1 MKEARQI
8 LNQYLNED
16 DAVVVAVSGGPDSM
30 ALLHILIEFRK
41 TKNIEIICAHVNHKV
56 RKESDSEEIFV
67 KEYCHKNHVIFE
79 KMCIEHYN
87 HDNFHN
93 DARKK
98 RYDFFE
104 KVIVKYQAKYLF
116 TAHHGDDLIESILM
130 RIVRGSSLKG
140 YSGISKV
147 QDRGSYFILRPLLNE
162 TKESLMLYNLE
173 NQIEYVTDNSNFK
186 DVYTRNRYRKNIL
199 PYLKEENKNVHK
211 KFLKFSETI
220 LETDGYIEKIVNTIY
235 KQICENQILNIT
247 LFKKE
252 DMLIQ
257 KRVLMRYLEEIY
269 NENLSSLSDEH
280 VHNLTHFILYSEN
293 GKSIDL
299 PMQITFIKN
308 DNKLSKKVKKNFLP
322 YKIEFKDYLE
332 LSNDRIIEK
341 IEDTNLNDNTICR
354 LSLNEEQLP
363 LFIRTRKEGDKMSVK
378 NMNGRKK
385 INDIFTDLKIPL
397 EERDKWPILVDK
409 NDEILWLPGLKKSKY
424 DIEKSINCD
433 IILKYR

>member
-1 MKEARQI
+1 MKEARQM

-30 ALLHILIEFRK
+30 ALLHLLIEFRK

-67 KEYCHKNHVIFE
+67 QEYCHKNHVIFE

-104 KVIVKYQAKYLF
+104 KIIVEYQAKYLF

-147 QDRGSYFILRPLLNE
+147 QDRGFYSILRPLLNE

-186 DVYTRNRYRKNIL
+186 DIYTRNRYRKNIL

-211 KFLKFSETI
+211 KFLKFSNNI
-220 LETDGYIEKIVNTIY
+220 LEAEEYIEEKVN
-235 KQICENQILNIT
+235 KSFNKMFENNILD
-247 LFKKE
+247 LE
-252 DMLIQ
+252 L
-257 KRVLMRYLEEIY
+257 YLEEDKYIRKRIIMRIL
-269 NENLSSLSDEH
+269 ENLYQE
-280 VHNLTHFILYSEN
+280 NLYTINDSHITNINKLILGSN
-293 GKSIDL
+293 GKKINL
-299 PMQITFIKN
+299 PLNKIFSKN
-308 DNKLSKKVKKNFLP
+308 DNKIYIYEKSNNKP
-322 YKIEFKDYLE
+322 YKLKLE
-332 LSNDRIIEK
+332 QITTLPNGKIIEQ
-341 IEDTNLNDNTICR
+341 IDSIDLNNNYICR
-354 LSLNEEQLP
+354 LSSTDIEFP

>member
-1 MKEARQI
+1 MKEARQM

-30 ALLHILIEFRK
+30 ALLHLLIEFRK

-104 KVIVKYQAKYLF
+104 KIIVEYQAKYLF

-147 QDRGSYFILRPLLNE
+147 QDRGFYSILRPLLNE

-186 DVYTRNRYRKNIL
+186 DIYTRNRYRKNIL

-211 KFLKFSETI
+211 KFLKFSNNI
-220 LETDGYIEKIVNTIY
+220 LEAEEYIEEKVN
-235 KQICENQILNIT
+235 KSFNKMFENNILD
-247 LFKKE
+247 LE
-252 DMLIQ
+252 L
-257 KRVLMRYLEEIY
+257 YLEEDKYIRKRIIMRIL
-269 NENLSSLSDEH
+269 ENLYQE
-280 VHNLTHFILYSEN
+280 NLYTINDSHITNINKLILGSN
-293 GKSIDL
+293 GKKINL
-299 PMQITFIKN
+299 PLNKIFSKN
-308 DNKLSKKVKKNFLP
+308 DNKIYIYEKSNNKP
-322 YKIEFKDYLE
+322 YKLKLE
-332 LSNDRIIEK
+332 QITTLPNGKIIEQ
-341 IEDTNLNDNTICR
+341 IDSIDLNNNYICR
-354 LSLNEEQLP
+354 LSSTDIEFP

>member
-1 MKEARQI
+1 MKEARQM

-30 ALLHILIEFRK
+30 ALLHLLIEFRK

-67 KEYCHKNHVIFE
+67 QEYCHKNHVIFE

-104 KVIVKYQAKYLF
+104 KIIVEYQAKYLF

-147 QDRGSYFILRPLLNE
+147 QDRGFYSILRPLLNE

-186 DVYTRNRYRKNIL
+186 DIYTRNRYRKNIL

-211 KFLKFSETI
+211 KFLKFSNNI
-220 LETDGYIEKIVNTIY
+220 LEAEEYIEEKVN
-235 KQICENQILNIT
+235 KSFNKMFENNILD
-247 LFKKE
+247 LE
-252 DMLIQ
+252 L
-257 KRVLMRYLEEIY
+257 YLEEDKYIRKRIIMRIL
-269 NENLSSLSDEH
+269 ENLYQE
-280 VHNLTHFILYSEN
+280 NLYTINDSHITNINKLILGSN
-293 GKSIDL
+293 GKKINL
-299 PMQITFIKN
+299 PLNKIFSKN
-308 DNKLSKKVKKNFLP
+308 DNKIYIYEKSNNKP
-322 YKIEFKDYLE
+322 YKLKLE
-332 LSNDRIIEK
+332 QITTLPNGKIIEQ
-341 IEDTNLNDNTICR
+341 IDSIDLNNNYICR
-354 LSLNEEQLP
+354 LSSTDIEFP
-363 LFIRTRKEGDKMSVK
+363 LFIRTRKEGDKMYVK

>member
-1 MKEARQI
+1 MKEARQM

-30 ALLHILIEFRK
+30 ALLHLLIEFRK

-67 KEYCHKNHVIFE
+67 QEYCHKNHVIFE

-104 KVIVKYQAKYLF
+104 KIIVEYQAKYLF

-147 QDRGSYFILRPLLNE
+147 QDRGFYSILRPLLNE

-186 DVYTRNRYRKNIL
+186 DIYTRNRYRKNIL

-211 KFLKFSETI
+211 KFLKFSNNI
-220 LETDGYIEKIVNTIY
+220 LEAEEYIEEKVN
-235 KQICENQILNIT
+235 KSFNKMFENNILD
-247 LFKKE
+247 LE
-252 DMLIQ
+252 L
-257 KRVLMRYLEEIY
+257 YLEEDKYIRKRIIMRIL
-269 NENLSSLSDEH
+269 ENLYQE
-280 VHNLTHFILYSEN
+280 NLYTINDSHITNINKLILGSN
-293 GKSIDL
+293 GKKINLPLNKIFSKNNNKIYIYEKSNNKPYKLKLEQITTLPNGKIIEQIDSIDL
-299 PMQITFIKN
+299 N
-308 DNKLSKKVKKNFLP
+308 NN
-322 YKIEFKDYLE
+322 Y
-332 LSNDRIIEK
+332 
-341 IEDTNLNDNTICR
+341 ICR
-354 LSLNEEQLP
+354 LSSTDIEFP

>member
-1 MKEARQI
+1 MKEARQM

-16 DAVVVAVSGGPDSM
+16 DAVVVAISGGPDSM
-30 ALLHILIEFRK
+30 ALLHLLIEFRK

-67 KEYCHKNHVIFE
+67 QEYCRKNHVIFE
-79 KMCIEHYN
+79 RMCIEHYN

-104 KVIVKYQAKYLF
+104 KIIVEYQAKYLF

-147 QDRGSYFILRPLLNE
+147 QDRGFYSILRPLLNE

-186 DVYTRNRYRKNIL
+186 DIYTRNRYRKNIL

-211 KFLKFSETI
+211 KFLKFSNNI
-220 LETDGYIEKIVNTIY
+220 LEAEEYIEEKVN
-235 KQICENQILNIT
+235 KSFNKMFENNILD
-247 LFKKE
+247 LE
-252 DMLIQ
+252 L
-257 KRVLMRYLEEIY
+257 YLEEDKYIRKRIIMRIL
-269 NENLSSLSDEH
+269 ENLYQE
-280 VHNLTHFILYSEN
+280 NLYTINDSHITNINKLILGSN
-293 GKSIDL
+293 GKKINL
-299 PMQITFIKN
+299 PLNKIFSKN
-308 DNKLSKKVKKNFLP
+308 DNKIYIYEKSNNKP
-322 YKIEFKDYLE
+322 YKLKLE
-332 LSNDRIIEK
+332 QITTLPNGKIIEQ
-341 IEDTNLNDNTICR
+341 IDSIDLNNNYICR
-354 LSLNEEQLP
+354 LSSTDIEFP
-363 LFIRTRKEGDKMSVK
+363 LFIRTRKEGDKMYVK